1 MSITAF
7 TSIETLNSVL
17 DVVKTLSNEDNFEE
31 NWSKIHSDSYESTL
45 KNLEKK
51 LRKTKKTAKKAYTS
65 FTSDPEVQE
74 KISNGKKLSIGE
86 KSKAMSQLWK
96 TLTPEEVQKYQSIA
110 DEYNISNNIESSK
123 DKKNKKSKNA
133 YNIFLSDQDFRKQIE
148 DTEGKG
154 LKPLELH
161 KLIISKYKT
170 LSEEQLNKYKIQAEE
185 YNNSLKSSTEESEV
199 TTKKEE
205 IKPKEEVVVEEV
217 VVEEEELS
225 PTFSE
230 KKKKKK
236 PTKKK

>member
-1 MSITAF
+1 MSITVF
-7 TSIETLNSVL
+7 TSIETLNSVH

-31 NWSKIHSDSYESTL
+31 NWSKIHSESYETTL

-51 LRKTKKTAKKAYTS
+51 LRKTKKTAKKAYTA

-133 YNIFLSDQDFRKQIE
+133 YNMFLSDQEFRKQIE

-170 LSEEQLNKYKIQAEE
+170 LSEEQLNKYKLQAEE
-185 YNNSLKSSTEESEV
+185 FNNSLKSSTEESEV
-199 TTKKEE
+199 TTEKEE
-205 IKPKEEVVVEEV
+205 IKPKEELPPKEE

-225 PTFSE
+225 PKLSE